1 MLTRFAAVLITG
13 LALIAPGAH
22 LYELS
27 NKIVLARDQYFVVQT
42 IYSGWWIAGLL
53 LPLSFLI
60 NVAFAWVSRESRIA
74 RVLALGAALCI
85 VMNLTIFYFFTH
97 PANVAT
103 NNWTVIPENWE
114 VLRKQWELSH
124 AANAGITFIAFC
136 LSTAAALKT
145 EVGPADHQITAG
157 S

>member
-1 MLTRFAAVLITG
+1 MLIRFVAVVMTG

-27 NKIVLARDQYFVVQT
+27 NKIVLARDQYFVVQS

-60 NVAFAWVSRESRIA
+60 NVALAWVSRESRIA
-74 RVLALGAALCI
+74 SVLALGAALCTVI
-85 VMNLTIFYFFTH
+85 NMMIFYFFTY

-103 NNWTVIPENWE
+103 NNWTVIPEDWE
-114 VLRKQWELSH
+114 TLRRQWELSH
-124 AANAGITFIAFC
+124 AANAGIAFIAFC
-136 LSTAAALKT
+136 LSTAAALKI
-145 EVGPADHQITAG
+145 ELGPADRQIG
-157 S
+157 R